1 MARREALGKGI
12 SALIPEAANLDTGT
26 SLFYCPIA
34 LIRPNPHQ
42 PRKDFQDSSLKEL
55 ADSIREKGILTPLLV
70 TRVEECYVLIAGE
83 RRWRAAQLAGL
94 ERVPVIVKEATEPE
108 HLELALIENLH
119 RKDLNPLEEA
129 EAYQRL
135 LQLTGETQEDLA
147 KRIGKDRSTIANAL
161 RILRLPKEIQS
172 YVLEGKLTMG
182 HARVLVG
189 IQDLKRQKELAKEAV
204 EKDLSVRQ
212 LEKLAKK
219 AQKRPKESKVDA
231 ALLSVIDHIKTALAT
246 KVELKPSK
254 KGGRIVLHYASQ
266 EELQRILELLLT
278 LGDQERQ

>member
-42 PRKDFQDSSLKEL
+42 PRRDFHDSSLKDL

-70 TRVEECYVLIAGE
+70 SKAEEGYLLIAGE

-147 KRIGKDRSTIANAL
+147 KKIGKDRSTIANAL
-161 RILRLPKEIQS
+161 RILRLPQEIQS
-172 YVLEGKLTMG
+172 YILEGRLTMG

-189 IQDLKRQKELAKEAV
+189 IQDPQRQKQLAKEVV
-204 EKDLSVRQ
+204 EKELSVRQ
-212 LEKLAKK
+212 LEKLAKRVHRRRK
-219 AQKRPKESKVDA
+219 DPKIDTTI
-231 ALLSVIDHIKTALAT
+231 LPLIDHLKTALAT
-246 KVELKPSK
+246 KVELRPSK
-254 KGGRIVLHYASQ
+254 KGGRIILHYASQ
-266 EELQRILELLLT
+266 EELQRLLELLLT
-278 LGDQERQ
+278 LGDQEG